1 MDATAKLRG
10 QLRSSFLGKDLVLGL
25 DLFDGVSE
33 LCRIILDNHVA
44 HVRNKTSDHRD
55 LIARVFR
62 EEGLCEAQSNSFI
75 DAFGGLL
82 NLCRVGSALAW
93 MHLRGMTSKLLFCH
107 KQLETDI
114 TGVFH
119 LCVGNLEGF
128 NFDIFYR

>member
-1 MDATAKLRG
+1 M
-10 QLRSSFLGKDLVLGL
+10 
-25 DLFDGVSE
+25 
-33 LCRIILDNHVA
+33 
-44 HVRNKTSDHRD
+44 RNKTSDHRD